1 MLPVMIIMGQS
12 KIRTVGR
19 SGRKSETPDDIM
31 YRGRMGENLSDAA
44 RRFVSSTD
52 TDRAIEKFDIRGSE
66 AHILMLYKVGLI
78 SKDQV
83 IEILDGL
90 EGARVDGIN
99 LRAMRESEDIH
110 EALEREVT
118 SRAGKEAGGHLQT
131 ARSRNDQ
138 VVVATK
144 MKLRHDT
151 ATIQAGILK
160 LVETLVD
167 LAIRH
172 KTTIMPLYTHLQ
184 HAQTGMLSHYALA
197 QADTLIRDFGRFDD
211 MYIRLDA
218 NPLGAGPVGGTSL
231 PIDRD
236 MTTRMLA
243 FGSMSDNSLDATS
256 SRDWISEFMSCVAIM
271 MTNLSRMAEDIVLW
285 ASNEFGFMEL
295 SDAVSSP
302 SSAMPQKKNPDV
314 MELVRGKTSK
324 VIGNLASALIIQKGL
339 ASGYGRDLQETK
351 DIALSSSDIAT
362 GALAVIHQVMSG
374 IKINDARMAEASRQ
388 GYIEALDIAEML
400 VKSGVPFRQA
410 HMEVGALVAWAHT
423 AGKSLKDMEISEI
436 KKACSIDASV
446 MQDAISRGSEY
457 QSGRSSISASYQD
470 KMISMRRDII
480 KKCKERL
487 IERQDTL
494 DTARSEMQKEVDEL
508 IYFSDI
514 SLE

>member
-1 MLPVMIIMGQS
+1 MVIMGQS
-12 KIRTVGR
+12 RIRIVSG
-19 SGRKSETPDDIM
+19 SGRNNDTADDIM
-31 YRGRMGENLSDAA
+31 YRGRMGVNLADTA

-52 TDRAIEKFDIRGSE
+52 TDKAIEFYDIRGTE

-90 EGARVDGIN
+90 EGARVDGVNI
-99 LRAMRESEDIH
+99 RAIRESEDIH

-118 SRAGKEAGGHLQT
+118 SRAGKESGGHLQT

-151 ATIQAGILK
+151 ITIQTGILK
-160 LVETLVD
+160 LAETLMD

-184 HAQTGMLSHYALA
+184 HAQTGTLSHYMLAHTDALV
-197 QADTLIRDFGRFDD
+197 RDFGRFDD
-211 MYIRLDA
+211 MYHRLDA

-243 FGSMSDNSLDATS
+243 FGSLAQNSLDATS

-285 ASNEFGFMEL
+285 SSSEFAFVEL
-295 SDAVSSP
+295 ADAVSSP

-314 MELVRGKTSK
+314 MELVRGKSSK
-324 VIGNLASALIIQKGL
+324 VIGNLASALIVQKGL

-351 DIALSSSDIAT
+351 DVAFSSSDIAA
-362 GALAVIHQVMSG
+362 GALVVMHQVMSG
-374 IKINDARMAEASRQ
+374 IKINDTRMAETAKQ
-388 GYIEALDIAEML
+388 GHIEALDIAEIL
-400 VKSGVPFRQA
+400 VRSGVPFRRA
-410 HMEVGALVAWAHT
+410 HMEVGALVASAHN
-423 AGKSLKDMEISEI
+423 AGKSLGDMETSEI
-436 KKACSIDASV
+436 KRSCRIDASII
-446 MQDAISRGSEY
+446 QDAISQCLES
-457 QSGRSSISASYQD
+457 QSGRSSVSPSDQD
-470 KMISMRRDII
+470 RMISLRHDII
-480 KKCKERL
+480 KKCNERL
-487 IERQDTL
+487 AERRNTL
-494 DTARSEMQKEVDEL
+494 DKAQSEMQKEIDAL
-508 IYFSDI
+508 IYFSDFPP
-514 SLE
+514 E

>member
-1 MLPVMIIMGQS
+1 M
-12 KIRTVGR
+12 GR
-19 SGRKSETPDDIM
+19 SRRRNEAADDIM
-31 YRGRMGENLSDAA
+31 YRGRMSENLSDAA
-44 RRFVSSTD
+44 RRFVSSMNAD
-52 TDRAIEKFDIRGSE
+52 KAIEEFDILGSE

-78 SKDQV
+78 PKDQV
-83 IEILDGL
+83 IEILDRLDDIRIG
-90 EGARVDGIN
+90 GVDPQAIE
-99 LRAMRESEDIH
+99 ESEDIH
-110 EALEREVT
+110 EALEWDVT
-118 SRAGKEAGGHLQT
+118 RLAGKEVGGHLQT

-144 MKLRHDT
+144 MKLRQDT
-151 ATIQAGILK
+151 VAIQVGILK

-184 HAQTGMLSHYALA
+184 HAQTGMLSHYMLA
-197 QADTLIRDFGRFDD
+197 QTDALVRDFGRFDD
-211 MYIRLDA
+211 MYGRLDA

-236 MTTRMLA
+236 MTGRMLA
-243 FGSMSDNSLDATS
+243 FGSLAQNSLDATS

-285 ASNEFGFMEL
+285 ASNEFGFVEL

-324 VIGNLASALIIQKGL
+324 VIGNLASALIVQKGL

-351 DIALSSSDIAT
+351 DIAFSSADAAT
-362 GALAVIHQVMSG
+362 GALTVMRLVMAG
-374 IKINDARMAEASRQ
+374 IKINDSRMAEAAKQ

-400 VKSGVPFRQA
+400 VRSGVPFRQA
-410 HMEVGALVAWAHT
+410 HMEVGALVASAHS

-436 KKACSIDASV
+436 KKSCSIDASII
-446 MQDAISRGSEY
+446 QDAISQCSES
-457 QSGRSSISASYQD
+457 QSGRSSVSPSDQD
-470 KMISMRRDII
+470 KMISLRRDII
-480 KKCKERL
+480 KKCKKRL
-487 IERQDTL
+487 TEKHDIL
-494 DTARSEMQKEVDEL
+494 DKAQSDMQKEIDTL
-508 IYFSDI
+508 LDLSGMPYD
-514 SLE
+514 